1 MDSGRPVLVLHDALL
16 LSFVVPTAERRVEVD
31 GRMALNTTTVQP
43 AQLISAELAL
53 RPFLRL
59 FPRRTL

>member
-16 LSFVVPTAERRVEVD
+16 SFVVSTAERRVEVD